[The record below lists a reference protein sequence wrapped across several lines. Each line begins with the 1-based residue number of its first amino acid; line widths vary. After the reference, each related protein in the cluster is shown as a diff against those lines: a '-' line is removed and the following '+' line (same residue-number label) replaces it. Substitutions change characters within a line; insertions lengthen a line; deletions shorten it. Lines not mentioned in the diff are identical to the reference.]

1 MRRALVVVVL
11 VVLGWLVVSEAQP
24 PARPFRV
31 GFLGAGAE
39 ATDHFHAAFRA
50 RLHELGYVEGQTIAI
65 DYRWA
70 EGRFE
75 RLPGLAAEL
84 VRLEPDVIVTVVTQA
99 SLAARDATSTIPI
112 VMIGVADP
120 VAAGL
125 VASLARPGG
134 NVTGTSGVAAQIVGK
149 QLELMKETFPDISR
163 VAVLWN
169 PANAVFQ
176 ALQLREVQIAARAL
190 RVELK
195 LLEARGPAEIERV
208 LAGAEPLRPLW
219 ILGDPLF
226 ATERHRIGRLALAR
240 RVPIVAANREMVE
253 AGALMS
259 YGPNYAEVSRLSAV
273 YVDRILKGAKPAE
286 LPVEEPSI
294 FELAINLKTARA
306 VGVTVP
312 RPVLLRANRV
322 IE

>member
-1 MRRALVVVVL
+1 MRRALVVVIL
-11 VVLGWLVVSEAQP
+11 VVLGLLGVAEAQP

-31 GFLGAGAE
+31 GFLAAGAE
-39 ATDHFHAAFRA
+39 ATDQFHVPFRA
-50 RLHELGYVEGQTIAI
+50 RLRELGYVEGQTITI
-65 DYRWA
+65 DHRWA
-70 EGRFE
+70 EGRFD
-75 RLPGLAAEL
+75 RLPRLASEL
-84 VRLEPDVIVTVVTQA
+84 VRLEPDVIVTVVTQP

-125 VASLARPGG
+125 VTSLARPGG

-149 QLELMKETFPDISR
+149 QLELMKETFPDLSR
-163 VAVLWN
+163 VAVVWN

-195 LLEARGPAEIERV
+195 LLEARGPAEIDRV
-208 LAGAEPLRPLW
+208 MAGAEPLRPLW
-219 ILGDPLF
+219 ILGDPVF
-226 ATERHRIGRLALAR
+226 ATERNRIGRLALAR

-253 AGALMS
+253 AGALLS
-259 YGPNYAEVSRLSAV
+259 YGPNYAEVSRRSAD

-294 FELAINLKTARA
+294 FELAINLKTARV
-306 VGVTVP
+306 VGVTLP
-312 RPVLLRANRV
+312 RPMLLRANRV